1 MATTGTYT
9 CQEICTDALRKARV
23 VAIDEAATADD
34 LQLARRQLNRMLKS
48 WQNDGPNI
56 FLYAAQTVTLTTA
69 ASYTMS
75 PVRPLEILTVNYN
88 DGSSET
94 PMQRMTR
101 QEYESLPVKTSTGTP
116 TCFYYDRQKE
126 AAKIYIWPVLASA
139 SGETLEVDY
148 VREFADVEL
157 ADDVDVPG
165 EYYDAVVYNL
175 ADRLSDDYGV
185 QNPNVTSRAQMLY
198 QQALAFDRE
207 GSVYFHGD
215 G

>member
-1 MATTGTYT
+1 MAVTGTYT

-56 FLYAAQTVTLTTA
+56 FLYAAQTVALTTA